1 MQDPIT
7 NDLTPQQRAARDSAR
22 ESSAAEQ
29 TAVAVPVTKRRRD
42 TRFRPAEK
50 TQAVPLPRQEP
61 KPEEHKG
68 KPRRDKP
75 APRPRQ
81 EPKPDERKEKS
92 GRNKPVPRPAAK
104 PKREKSAPTPR
115 REHRPR
121 LRPLLRGEEP
131 TQTIPLRGTLRGTP
145 YRDPRVTRAVA
156 EEQAATNALDLALR
170 VAELMLRSGSSSSG
184 VETAAIAV
192 GVAAGL
198 EDLDVDLT
206 MQSLHMQCRTPSGQT
221 ISRLRVVRQPR
232 QDFARLAMV
241 HALVDDLISGDI
253 DVEQADAKIKEI
265 NTTRRTWSRWVVAL
279 GEGSVAGGV
288 ALILGA
294 SILGVLLAMLSGVL
308 IIMLAGWV
316 ARIDLPDFY
325 LGALG
330 GALATVIAF
339 LAYVYGPINGADF
352 AFVVAGGIVALLP
365 SRTLTSATEDL
376 LSGFPVTGTARL
388 FAVMFHTLGLII
400 GVASGLGISL
410 QLAVALELGFE
421 PPGIDKL
428 AWASAPVP
436 IVIGGAV
443 FIGFA
448 GALTLQNN
456 PRMLPPAAILCA
468 LGVTVALASTDAG
481 LGRVTS
487 TGIAAVVIGFFARL
501 IALRMDSPPITLF
514 VPASFGLYPG
524 LGIFIGLYHLTS
536 SAGGYNLEGGLVS
549 VFSSLGVIMA
559 IATGATLGDRLAT
572 PLDAPVA
579 QRRKQAVEAES
590 DRRTDDGW
598 EIV

>member
-7 NDLTPQQRAARDSAR
+7 DDLTPQQRAARDSAR
-22 ESSAAEQ
+22 ESSASEQ

-42 TRFRPAEK
+42 SRFRPAEK
-50 TQAVPLPRQEP
+50 TQAVP
-61 KPEEHKG
+61 
-68 KPRRDKP
+68 
-75 APRPRQ
+75 RPRQ
-81 EPKPDERKEKS
+81 EPRPEERKEKP

-104 PKREKSAPTPR
+104 PKREKAAPTPR
-115 REHRPR
+115 REHRSR

-131 TQTIPLRGTLRGTP
+131 TQTIPLRGSLRGTP

-156 EEQAATNALDLALR
+156 EEQAATTALDLALR

-487 TGIAAVVIGFFARL
+487 TGLAAVVIGFFARL

-590 DRRTDDGW
+590 DRRTDEGW